1 MINKT
6 IGEFTE
12 LLAAKTSVPGG
23 GGASALIGSIG
34 IALGSMVGQFTLGKK
49 KYADFEDDIKSLM
62 AKADDIR
69 IALNA
74 CIDEDA
80 IAFEPLS
87 KAYGMPK
94 DAPDRDEIM
103 EKCLRDAAAV
113 PFKILQLAC
122 EAVDLQKGFLDKGS
136 SLMITDAG
144 TGAAAL
150 QAAIK
155 GASLNVKINT
165 KFMKDRQYANAL
177 NDKVDE
183 LVDDYLLKAETI
195 YWEAAH
201 VVSVED

>member
-165 KFMKDRQYANAL
+165 KFMKDRQYAAEL

>member
-1 MINKT
+1 MSKRT

-34 IALGSMVGQFTLGKK
+34 VALGSMVGQFTLGKK
-49 KYADFEDDIKSLM
+49 KYADYEEDIKELM
-62 AKADDIR
+62 AKAETIR
-69 IALNA
+69 LALNE

-80 IAFEPLS
+80 KAFEPLS

-94 DAPDRDEIM
+94 DVPDRDEIM

-165 KFMKDRQYANAL
+165 KFMKDRQYATEL

-183 LVDDYLLKAETI
+183 LVNDYLLKAETI
-195 YWEAAH
+195 YWGASHA
-201 VVSVED
+201 VSVED

>member
-34 IALGSMVGQFTLGKK
+34 IALGSMVGQFTLGKQ

-62 AKADDIR
+62 EKAEDIR
-69 IALNA
+69 GALNS

-201 VVSVED
+201 AVSVED

>member
-12 LLAAKTSVPGG
+12 LLAAKSSVPGG

-34 IALGSMVGQFTLGKK
+34 IALGSMVGQFTLGKQ

-62 AKADDIR
+62 EKAEDLR

-80 IAFEPLS
+80 KAFEPLS

-195 YWEAAH
+195 YWGASHA
-201 VVSVED
+201 VSVED

>member
-69 IALNA
+69 GALNS

-165 KFMKDRQYANAL
+165 KFMKDRQYAAEL

>member
-6 IGEFTE
+6 IDEFTE

-34 IALGSMVGQFTLGKK
+34 IALGSMVGQFTLGKQ
-49 KYADFEDDIKSLM
+49 KYADFENDIKSLM
-62 AKADDIR
+62 EKAEELR

-80 IAFEPLS
+80 KAFEPLS

-103 EKCLRDAAAV
+103 EKCLREAAAV

-165 KFMKDRQYANAL
+165 KFMTDRQYAAAL

-183 LVDDYLLKAETI
+183 LVNDYLLKAETI
-195 YWEAAH
+195 YWGASHA
-201 VVSVED
+201 VSVED